1 MKIKGL
7 WSSGIFYYDTFEDSF
22 VGFIE
27 NNLGFFYYMN
37 VYYDDIELFKW
48 NQVDTDTINIEGI
61 VRYIFED
68 EIFKEIDKNTL
79 KILNNITIRQYKKMA
94 FNKEIDTLE
103 FSKPVILED
112 KEFGLNEKDILNNHI
127 YKRAIKLIGERLP
140 KEFQIMPQ
148 NHWI

>member
-68 EIFKEIDKNTL
+68 EVFKEINKNTS
-79 KILNNITIRQYKKMA
+79 KILNNIIIRQYKKVT
-94 FNKEIDTLE
+94 FNKEIDILE
-103 FSKPVILED
+103 FSKPVMLED
-112 KEFGLNEKDILNNHI
+112 KEFGLNEKDILNSNV
-127 YKRAIKLIGERLP
+127 YKRAIKLIGQRLP
-140 KEFQIMPQ
+140 KEFQIVPQ
-148 NHWI
+148 NY